1 MSPEEKSIACQRL
14 HRSEEALEDARA
26 AIAAGRWCNAV
37 SREYYA
43 CFYAVSAALYC
54 RGLHA
59 KKHSGAQTAFNR
71 EFVHTGD
78 ISKDDNDVYMK
89 LLERRLDVDYED
101 FPDATEA
108 EAKEWLPKAEAFVAT
123 VGELVRRIQ

>member
-1 MSPEEKSIACQRL
+1 M
-14 HRSEEALEDARA
+14 HRAHEALEDARA
-26 AIAAGRWCNAV
+26 AIAAGRWCNAI

-59 KKHSGAQTAFNR
+59 KKHGGAQTAFNR
-71 EFVHTGD
+71 EFVHTGEID
-78 ISKDDNDVYMK
+78 KATNNVYMS

-101 FPDATEA
+101 FPDATEDEVTA
-108 EAKEWLPKAEAFVAT
+108 WLPKAEAFVEA
-123 VGELVRRIQ
+123 VGRLVDRLSDLNANKDIRTE